1 MWVFPCCRLQ
11 GTAGGFAV
19 QFAAARDHQESMD
32 TSLFSGDV
40 NTGAFTHC
48 FIKTIERRGL
58 KLT

>member
-1 MWVFPCCRLQ
+1 VCVRCRLLLQ

-19 QFAAARDHQESMD
+19 QFAAAKDHQESID
-32 TSLFSGDV
+32 TSIFSGNV

-48 FIKTIERRGL
+48 FIKAIERRGL